1 MKKVLFLTISSV
13 LFLACM
19 PEKNSKEQK
28 TIDSLTVAN
37 EQLKHGYED
46 LLSDINDINAGFQQ
60 MSETEERINSISF
73 DENGETKSNVPTQ
86 NIKENMEFIVQLLED
101 NKSKI
106 ALLESKLADATYS
119 SEQLQTMVNS
129 LKQQMEEKQQEIMS
143 LKNLLVEKNVQIG
156 KMGTQIDNLVKE
168 NTSVKN
174 ENTQIKQ
181 ENEQVKTENQTM
193 KEENQKVKQENQ
205 DVKNENEAVKSENQA
220 VKSENEKVKKENKE
234 KETILANQDAQINAA
249 FYAIGTKKELKEKN
263 ILSGGEILTKSNFD
277 KSYFTKIDIRNTT
290 TIKLNAKRAELLS
303 NHPASSYA
311 LLKDA
316 TGDITLK
323 VNSPSEFWSLT
334 KYLVVRVK

>member
-1 MKKVLFLTISSV
+1 
-13 LFLACM
+13 M

-28 TIDSLTVAN
+28 AIDSLTIAN

-60 MSETEERINSISF
+60 MSDTEERINSISF
-73 DENGETKSNVPTQ
+73 DEKGETKSNVPTQ

-101 NKSKI
+101 NKKKI
-106 ALLESKLADATYS
+106 ALLESKLTDATYS

-129 LKQQMEEKQQEIMS
+129 LKQQMEEKQQEIIS
-143 LKNLLVEKNVQIG
+143 LKNQLVEKNIQIG

-181 ENEQVKTENQTM
+181 ENDSVKSENRSV
-193 KEENQKVKQENQ
+193 KDENQKVKQENET
-205 DVKNENEAVKSENQA
+205 VKSENEAVKSENQA
-220 VKSENEKVKKENKE
+220 VKTENEKVKKENQE
-234 KETILANQDAQINAA
+234 KEAILANQDAQINTAYYV
-249 FYAIGTKKELKEKN
+249 FGTKKELKERN
-263 ILSGGEILTKSNFD
+263 ILSNGEILTKSNFD
-277 KSYFTKIDIRNTT
+277 KGYFTKIDIRNTT
-290 TIKLNAKRAELLS
+290 TIRLASKRAEVLS
-303 NHPASSYA
+303 KHPAGSYS

-323 VNSPSEFWSLT
+323 VISPSDFWSLT
-334 KYLVVRVK
+334 KYLVVKVK